1 MDVHDETIDDLSGEG
16 IAIIDGRN
24 EKAFYWLTVSP
35 EAGSVLAEGAISG
48 TKQLMRRVINPT
60 L

>member
-1 MDVHDETIDDLSGEG
+1 VRGEPTDVHDETIDDLGGEG

-35 EAGSVLAEGAISG
+35 EAGSVLLRAQSQERNIS
-48 TKQLMRRVINPT
+48 
-60 L
+60 